1 MKKINFKSPNFSQ
14 VEIDERYEKR
24 RKERVHKS
32 SRESTTLILD
42 NLVKEK
48 EEFMKKSI
56 QETKKSTIV
65 DMKIIPEEK
74 EKRRKSNRGKGIKT
88 TVVKEEN
95 LIKINKSTEIKE
107 KLQSQHDLYEEKPL
121 LAAFDEDIMEVT
133 EEDTDMS
140 NSSKHSLK
148 ASKNSL
154 LFLSLKPEFVKTKSI
169 LL

>member
-1 MKKINFKSPNFSQ
+1 
-14 VEIDERYEKR
+14 
-24 RKERVHKS
+24 
-32 SRESTTLILD
+32 
-42 NLVKEK
+42 
-48 EEFMKKSI
+48 MKKSI
-56 QETKKSTIV
+56 PEIKKSTIV

-107 KLQSQHDLYEEKPL
+107 KLKSQHDLYEEKPL